1 MWHVWI
7 CSKYSI
13 SPLSSKI
20 DLKTGTLDTLILN
33 HFSDSF
39 LFSKYNKKV
48 VPRKPLHFLLYYM
61 AKKLSS
67 SFRKTWLNLKIY
79 YKIALT
85 SMKQTMIFWC
95 LLTQFFFYIIS
106 SVIRQK
112 TNLKRGISR
121 KQSRSNF
128 PKNEHFLPHDTH
140 TYMYV

>member
-1 MWHVWI
+1 
-7 CSKYSI
+7 
-13 SPLSSKI
+13 
-20 DLKTGTLDTLILN
+20 
-33 HFSDSF
+33 
-39 LFSKYNKKV
+39 
-48 VPRKPLHFLLYYM
+48 M

-85 SMKQTMIFWC
+85 SMKQTIIFWC

-112 TNLKRGISR
+112 ANLKRGISR
-121 KQSRSNF
+121 KQSRSDF